1 MNSSSDYFGIHRIV
15 SLILL
20 IIPLTA
26 WILGVATRLY
36 ERKYVA
42 GVLRIIFGGWILWV
56 SDIISTVMNGCRVKI
71 CRCLAV

>member
-1 MNSSSDYFGIHRIV
+1 MDTSTDYFGIHRII

-26 WILGVATRLY
+26 WILGVATRIA
-36 ERKYVA
+36 EKKYIA

-71 CRCLAV
+71 CRCLTV

>member
-1 MNSSSDYFGIHRIV
+1 MDTSTDYFGIHRII

-26 WILGVATRLY
+26 WILGVATRIA
-36 ERKYVA
+36 EKKYIA

>member
-1 MNSSSDYFGIHRIV
+1 MDTSTDYFGIHRII

-26 WILGVATRLY
+26 WILGVATRLA
-36 ERKYVA
+36 EKKYIA

-71 CRCLAV
+71 CRCLPV